1 MKLKKKL
8 DLDWKHGTHKE
19 VTVNAP
25 GLVQAATASV
35 QRVHYPPS
43 PQQMQHG
50 GAVLIKAN
58 NASTSEEPKD
68 LSQHPASI
76 GRSSIV
82 QLPPQQPK
90 LSFVPRHSVTILPQ
104 SAGKPKIID
113 QHLKVV
119 IFERKTTFFIS
130 STIKSD

>member
-1 MKLKKKL
+1 M
-8 DLDWKHGTHKE
+8 
-19 VTVNAP
+19 
-25 GLVQAATASV
+25 
-35 QRVHYPPS
+35 
-43 PQQMQHG
+43 
-50 GAVLIKAN
+50 IKAN

-104 SAGKPKIID
+104 SAGKSKIID
-113 QHLKVV
+113 LHLKVV
-119 IFERKTTFFIS
+119 IFEKKNSTFFIS